1 MSVMEGQAHVYDFAD
16 NLVPGSFE
24 RDRGYWRDVGTLD
37 SYFDAHMDLVEPGPV
52 FNLYNDDWPV
62 YTAGR
67 TLAPTKIVADRGDPG
82 SVVDS
87 ILSNGVIVSGGLVR
101 RSVLSPGVHVEAGA
115 TVDSAILL
123 DGVRVEAGAV
133 VRNAIIDKQVV
144 VPPEA
149 EIGVDPVRDRA
160 RFEVSEGGV
169 VAIGKDDEIT
179 EPR

>member
-1 MSVMEGQAHVYDFAD
+1 
-16 NLVPGSFE
+16 
-24 RDRGYWRDVGTLD
+24 
-37 SYFDAHMDLVEPGPV
+37 
-52 FNLYNDDWPV
+52 
-62 YTAGR
+62 
-67 TLAPTKIVADRGDPG
+67 
-82 SVVDS
+82 
-87 ILSNGVIVSGGLVR
+87 
-101 RSVLSPGVHVEAGA
+101 
-115 TVDSAILL
+115 
-123 DGVRVEAGAV
+123 V